1 MKVKKILLTIVS
13 VTIVFMLSACK
24 TIDTN
29 EVNLINSSKYNNII
43 SDKYN
48 RDVSIIAT
56 ETTEYTEET
65 EDDTEFKSVMGA
77 NSFDELISRSSSE
90 QMNVGHTW
98 LEINND
104 TIIIKISSYS
114 DKNMAVYY
122 ESDYGNYIKAN
133 LEFNEEYHCFSA
145 QLELKEDNT
154 TEVYVINSLDGNLE
168 SDIIYNKY
176 KVIKQE
182 TAEEKYE
189 TDIDDIH
196 ISFEA
201 VENDDNNE
209 SNSIIAFMTDHKKYD
224 VGDYIVETT
233 PKWVF
238 CNKEFNGEISAN
250 ARGKNPEN
258 VKWYYYSIDNVWKV
272 LETNIVY
279 VDGVAKA
286 VAKLSG
292 NGMYMLVYSNNTGE
306 NQKINVNLNYDK

>member
-1 MKVKKILLTIVS
+1 MKVKKILLIIIS

-24 TIDTN
+24 TIGTN
-29 EVNLINSSKYNNII
+29 EGSVCNSSNYNNMI
-43 SDKYN
+43 SDKYD
-48 RDVSIIAT
+48 RGVSVITT
-56 ETTEYTEET
+56 ETTEYTEEI
-65 EDDTEFKSVMGA
+65 EDDTEFKSIMGY
-77 NSFDELISRSSSE
+77 NSFDELLSGSSSE
-90 QMNVGHTW
+90 QMNAGHTW
-98 LEINND
+98 LEINDD

-114 DKNMAVYY
+114 DKNIAVYY

-133 LEFNEEYHCFSA
+133 LKFNEEYHYFSA

-182 TAEEKYE
+182 AVEEKYE

-201 VENDDNNE
+201 VENEDNNA
-209 SNSIIAFMTDHKKYD
+209 IIAFMTDYKKYD
-224 VGDYIVETT
+224 VDDYIVETT

-250 ARGKNPEN
+250 ARGKNSEN
-258 VKWYYYSIDNVWKV
+258 VKWYYYSIDNVWRV

-292 NGMYMLVYSNNTGE
+292 NGMYMLVYSSNTGE